1 MPTIIKTII
10 NALGEY
16 LYKRKQEPIRS
27 VATGYIRRLKAVK
40 LLLLD
45 LIPALSLFELLIY

>member
-16 LYKRKQEPIRS
+16 LCERKRELIRS
-27 VATGYIRRLKAVK
+27 VATGYIRRLQAVK

-45 LIPALSLFELLIY
+45 LIPALSLFKLLIY